1 MAEAILGM
9 RGSGSFGLD
18 ERPTNFREKIL
29 REYPNGPAVFLMI
42 LGMLKS
48 ESVNDTKFTIFE
60 QSFPDQ
66 IHAVVA
72 AGDPTLAVPGG
83 AFADSTT
90 DTVIVLETSA
100 GTGDYANPAD
110 FFKPGHLVRN
120 ETTGEVMAVIGK
132 DSASLGDRIWVTR
145 GVGFSAD
152 YGDGSGAV
160 GTGLVV
166 ANDDVFT
173 IIGSWHPEG
182 ANYPQAIHY
191 QPTTRW
197 NFIETFRT
205 SLELTDDAM
214 QTYYRT
220 GKILDNAKYD
230 AAMQHSIEMEK
241 AFLWGKRERLN
252 TQYNQVIAPYPGEQ
266 PAPVTQPQ
274 RSMGGLD
281 FFINQKQDFGA
292 GLTVVD
298 FLDFLEPIYTIPGG
312 SQNKVAFCGSTT
324 LGVMTQY
331 AEQLG
336 QIFLE
341 PGDKTYG
348 LQIRT
353 LIHAW
358 GELKLVNHPLMSEH
372 PIWKSNMFI
381 IDTRNVMYRFLQGRD
396 TRFLKDRQSR
406 GEDKVVHEFMT
417 KCSLELRHPRT
428 HGIAT
433 GITSFVA

>member
-1 MAEAILGM
+1 MAEAILGL
-9 RGSGSFGLD
+9 RGSGSFTLS
-18 ERPTNFREKIL
+18 ERPTNFREKIF

-48 ESVNDTKFTIFE
+48 EGVNDTKFTIFE

-66 IHAVVA
+66 VHQTVA
-72 AGDPTLAVPGG
+72 APGT
-83 AFADSTT
+83 ATKLFATGVQVDDTT
-90 DTVIVLETSA
+90 DTVIVLGTTKYTS
-100 GTGDYANPAD
+100 PASY
-110 FFKPGHLVRN
+110 FKPGHLVRN
-120 ETTGEVMAVIGK
+120 EATGEVMAVVGK
-132 DSASLGDRIWVTR
+132 YAGFESTDLVVIR
-145 GVGFSAD
+145 GVGFSAT

-160 GTGLVV
+160 GTGLAVTEE
-166 ANDDVFT
+166 DTLT
-173 IIGSWHPEG
+173 IIGSFHPEG
-182 ANYPQAIHY
+182 SNYPQAVHY
-191 QPTTRW
+191 QPTERW

-230 AAMQHSIEMEK
+230 AAMMHSMEMEK
-241 AFLWGKRERLN
+241 AFLWGKRERLDTSYTDLIGN
-252 TQYNQVIAPYPGEQ
+252 TQ
-266 PAPVTQPQ
+266 TQPQ

-281 FFINQKQDFGA
+281 FFISHKESFAG
-292 GLTVVD
+292 GLTAVD

-312 SQNKVAFCGSTT
+312 SMNKVAFCGSRV

-331 AEQLG
+331 AEALG

-372 PIWKSNMFI
+372 PIWTNNMFI
-381 IDTRNVMYRFLQGRD
+381 VDTKNVMYRYLDGRD
-396 TRFLKDRQSR
+396 TRFLKDRQGN

-433 GITSFVA
+433 DITSFVA

>member
-9 RGSGSFGLD
+9 RGSGSFSES
-18 ERPTNFREKIL
+18 ERPTNFREKIF

-48 ESVNDTKFTIFE
+48 EGVNDTKFTIFE

-66 IHAVVA
+66 VHNGPA
-72 AGDPTLAVPGG
+72 AGNVSQDVPGG
-83 AFADSTT
+83 GGTPSAGGAGSTAT
-90 DTVIVLETSA
+90 DTVIYL
-100 GTGDYANPAD
+100 GTVKYTAPSN
-110 FFKPGHLVRN
+110 FFKVGHLVRN

-132 DSASLGDRIWVTR
+132 DSTLAGVSLEVVR
-145 GVGFSAD
+145 GVGFSAT

-160 GTGLVV
+160 GTGLLID
-166 ANDDVFT
+166 NDDTFT
-173 IIGSWHPEG
+173 IIGSFHPEG
-182 ANYPQAIHY
+182 SNYPLAVHY
-191 QPTTRW
+191 QPTERW

-230 AAMQHSIEMEK
+230 AAMMHSMEMEK
-241 AFLWGKRERLN
+241 AFLWGKRERLD
-252 TQYNQVIAPYPGEQ
+252 TTYADLVGRST
-266 PAPVTQPQ
+266 TQPQ

-281 FFINQKQDFGA
+281 FFINHKQSFSG
-292 GLTVVD
+292 GLTAVD

-312 SQNKVAFCGSTT
+312 SQNKVAFCGSRV

-331 AEQLG
+331 AESLG

-372 PIWKSNMFI
+372 PIWTNNMFI
-381 IDTRNVMYRFLQGRD
+381 IDTKNVMYRYLDGRD
-396 TRFLKDRQSR
+396 TRFLKDRQGN

-433 GITSFVA
+433 DITNFVA